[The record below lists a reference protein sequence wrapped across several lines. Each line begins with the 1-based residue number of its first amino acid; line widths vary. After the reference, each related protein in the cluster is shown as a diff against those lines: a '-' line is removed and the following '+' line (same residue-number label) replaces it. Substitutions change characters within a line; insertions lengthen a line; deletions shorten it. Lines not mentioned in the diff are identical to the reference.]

1 MGTDKKLS
9 CLYGIKMWLLNTTWR
24 KKNKHNHTTMMNP
37 FNMELVQVGKYTYGG
52 LYVLNDRLDVKLKI
66 GNFCSIAQNV
76 VFLLGFDHPTN
87 HISTYPF
94 KVMVTGTETREAIS
108 KGDIVIDDDVWI
120 AYGAQIMSGVHIHQG
135 AIVAAGA
142 VVTKDVPAYAI
153 VGGVPA
159 KVLKYRFEESAIEEL
174 LKIDYEHVT
183 KNEIVNHLE
192 DLYCEVTDKNQ
203 IDWMQKK

>member
-1 MGTDKKLS
+1 MS
-9 CLYGIKMWLLNTTWR
+9 CLYGIKMWLLNKTWR
-24 KKNKHNHTTMMNP
+24 KKNKHNHTIMMNP
-37 FNMELVQVGKYTYGG
+37 FNMQSVEVGKYTYGG
-52 LYVLNDRLDVKLKI
+52 LHVLNDRPDVKLKI
-66 GNFCSIAQNV
+66 GNFCSIAQSV

-108 KGDIVIDDDVWI
+108 KGNIVIDDDVWI

-159 KVLKYRFEESAIEEL
+159 KVLKYRFEEPVIEEL
-174 LKIDYEHVT
+174 LKIDYEQLT
-183 KNEIVNHLE
+183 KDEIENHLD
-192 DLYCEVTDKNQ
+192 DLYCEVTDKDQ